1 MTVSCCAVNT
11 DNYPHSTDHWTVYFL
26 NFCKPQEFFSAD
38 FMRAPKQT
46 DTVLHCHPETLCSAV
61 ASLTTA
67 ITWLPGKFLNFVYTV
82 KGAIGRLRLP
92 PFESLRRG
100 DSLWQQTCFE
110 AFIGAKNDA
119 EYYEFN
125 FSPSGEW
132 AAYAFRAYRDGSAYT
147 SDGFEPKI
155 VAARGEDI
163 FELSAA
169 IDLDRFPELKGEV
182 QLCVGISTVIE
193 TLDGSLSYWALRHP
207 PGRPDFHHSES
218 FALELEPVVRDASA
232 RDPSHA

>member
-1 MTVSCCAVNT
+1 
-11 DNYPHSTDHWTVYFL
+11 
-26 NFCKPQEFFSAD
+26 
-38 FMRAPKQT
+38 MRAPKKT
-46 DTVLHCHPETLCSAV
+46 DTVLHCHPDTLCSAV
-61 ASLTTA
+61 ASLTTV
-67 ITWLPGKFLNFVYTV
+67 ITWLPGKFLNLGYTV
-82 KGAIGRLRLP
+82 KGALDRLRLP

-100 DSLWQQTCFE
+100 DCLWRRTCFE

-132 AAYAFRAYRDGSAYT
+132 AAYSFRAYRDGSSYT

-155 VAARGEDI
+155 VAERSEDI

-169 IDLDRFPELKGEV
+169 IDLDRFPGLEGEV
-182 QLCVGISTVIE
+182 QLCIGISSVIE

-207 PGRPDFHHSES
+207 PGKPDFHHSES
-218 FALELEPVVRDASA
+218 FALELEPMVRGAA
-232 RDPSHA
+232 AEP